1 MVDFLKRMN
10 TLTEIPFQSLLG
22 WCELC
27 PRKFS
32 RWRERYGKANE
43 HNAQVPRD
51 HWLEEWE
58 KQAIIDYARQ
68 HPLDGYRSLT
78 FMMLDADVA
87 AVAPTTTY
95 RVLKAAGLIGR
106 ASGKP
111 TKKGTGFVQPLAP
124 HEHWHVDFSY
134 LNIGGVFYFLCAVLD
149 GCSRMIVAWDIRTTM
164 REIDSE
170 IVLQKAREAY
180 PEARP
185 RIITD
190 QGSQFKSREFKSF
203 ISQWQASHVMTSPYY
218 PQSNGKLERF
228 HQTLK
233 DQAIRPLTPLDVDD
247 AKRITG
253 DFIEY
258 YNTTRLHSAIGFI
271 APKDRLAGRHHEI
284 HKARDKKLE
293 NARDRRRITRQRLSL
308 QTNHNQRLT
317 TPAVA

>member
-27 PRKFS
+27 PRKFA

-106 ASGKP
+106 AGGKP
-111 TKKGTGFVQPLAP
+111 SKKGTGFVQPLAP

-134 LNIGGVFYFLCAVLD
+134 LNIGGVF
-149 GCSRMIVAWDIRTTM
+149 
-164 REIDSE
+164 
-170 IVLQKAREAY
+170 
-180 PEARP
+180 
-185 RIITD
+185 
-190 QGSQFKSREFKSF
+190 
-203 ISQWQASHVMTSPYY
+203 
-218 PQSNGKLERF
+218 
-228 HQTLK
+228 
-233 DQAIRPLTPLDVDD
+233 
-247 AKRITG
+247 
-253 DFIEY
+253 
-258 YNTTRLHSAIGFI
+258 
-271 APKDRLAGRHHEI
+271 
-284 HKARDKKLE
+284 
-293 NARDRRRITRQRLSL
+293 
-308 QTNHNQRLT
+308 
-317 TPAVA
+317 

>member
-10 TLTEIPFQSLLG
+10 TLTEIPFASLLR

-27 PRKFS
+27 PRKFA
-32 RWRERYGKANE
+32 RWRDRYGRANE
-43 HNAQVPRD
+43 HNAPVPRD

-58 KQAIIDYARQ
+58 KQAIIGYARQ
-68 HPLDGYRSLT
+68 HPLEGYRTLT

-87 AVAPTTTY
+87 AVAPSTTY
-95 RVLKAAGLIGR
+95 RVLKAADLIGR
-106 ASGKP
+106 GGGRPSR
-111 TKKGTGFVQPLAP
+111 KGTGFVQPLVP

-170 IVLQKAREAY
+170 IVLQKAREAH

-203 ISQWQASHVMTSPYY
+203 ISQWQASHVLTSPYY

-228 HQTLK
+228 HRTLK
-233 DQAIRPLTPLDVDD
+233 EQAIRPLTPLDVQE

-258 YNTTRLHSAIGFI
+258 YNTIRLHSAIGFVT
-271 APKDRLAGRHHEI
+271 PRDRLDGRHREI

-293 NARDRRRITRQRLSL
+293 DARERRRIARQKSSASRP
-308 QTNHNQRLT
+308 QHQQPT

>member
-1 MVDFLKRMN
+1 MVDFLKRINM
-10 TLTEIPFQSLLG
+10 LTEIPFRNLLT

-43 HNAQVPRD
+43 HNAQVPRE

-58 KQAIIDYARQ
+58 KQAIINYARQ
-68 HPLDGYRSLT
+68 HPLEGYRTLA

-95 RVLKAAGLIGR
+95 RVLKAADLIGR
-106 ASGKP
+106 SGGKP
-111 TKKGTGFVQPLAP
+111 SKKGTGFVQPLAP

-134 LNIGGVFYFLCAVLD
+134 LNIGGVFYFLCCVLD
-149 GCSRMIVAWDIRTTM
+149 GCSRMIVAWDIRPTM

-180 PEARP
+180 PHARP

-190 QGSQFKSREFKSF
+190 QGSQFKSREFKTF
-203 ISQWQASHVMTSPYY
+203 ITQWQASHVMTSPYY

-228 HQTLK
+228 HQTIK
-233 DQAIRPLTPLDVDD
+233 DQAIRPLTPLDLAE
-247 AKRITG
+247 AKRIVG
-253 DFIEY
+253 DFIEH

-271 APKDRLAGRHHEI
+271 APKDHLEGRQTII
-284 HKARDKKLE
+284 HQQRDKKLE
-293 NARDRRRITRQRLSL
+293 KARERRKNVRQKLSL
-308 QTNHNQRLT
+308 NTNTNNKLSN
-317 TPAVA
+317 PAVA